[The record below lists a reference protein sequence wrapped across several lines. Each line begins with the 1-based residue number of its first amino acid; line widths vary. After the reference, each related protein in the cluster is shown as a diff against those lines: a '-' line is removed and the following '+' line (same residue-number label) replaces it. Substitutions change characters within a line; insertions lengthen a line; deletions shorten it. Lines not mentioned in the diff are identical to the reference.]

1 MRLGLLELPPASHL
15 PEDGVP
21 GPLVAFDPA
30 VLARNV
36 ARYVGVAE
44 RNLHL
49 MEELGEQIVPL
60 LEPLRAAFS
69 GVQTADALDHIERA
83 TVVYDRLVKSGLN
96 LVKALDELHRLQSF
110 MAGGVDSR
118 PDLSSLGEIELR
130 AVVIRAVAAL
140 GITDLR
146 QLTD

>member
-1 MRLGLLELPPASHL
+1 M
-15 PEDGVP
+15 P
-21 GPLVAFDPA
+21 GPLVAYDPA
-30 VLARNV
+30 ELTRNIR
-36 ARYVGVAE
+36 RYVGVAG

-69 GVQTADALDHIERA
+69 GVQTADALDHVER
-83 TVVYDRLVKSGLN
+83 TTIVYDRLIKSGLN

-110 MAGGVDSR
+110 MSGGPDSR
-118 PDLSSLGEIELR
+118 PDLSSASEVELR
-130 AVVIRAVAAL
+130 TIVIEAVKAL

-146 QLTD
+146 QLSDERGSKP